1 MPSHCILQRRSV
13 DTDRALSLQAAGKMS
28 PLEAAILSSRGMM
41 AGDSLPVSQLMDTPL
56 VDLDRGAARLVTA
69 IQRKEPLVVVADYDC
84 DGATAC
90 AVMVAGLRALGA
102 RIDYVVPDRLV
113 HGYGISPSV
122 VDLVMERYPS
132 TRVLI
137 TVDNG
142 ILGHAGLLHAANLGL
157 ETIVTDHHLPGD
169 TLPDAVAVINPSRK
183 DDTSGLQKLAGVSVA
198 LWLVV
203 LVKKLLASTGANT
216 PPLSFLLSYVTIGT
230 VADMVPLDA
239 ANRALVTNGIQRMRR
254 LGEDVPVGV
263 RALIKESGLPQ
274 DCLTTMDIG
283 FGIAPRIN
291 AAGRLD
297 TMDAGID
304 LLLATDPKEAA
315 RLARLLTE
323 TNEQRKTLQKEATED
338 ASTAIE
344 FAFDE
349 KVRALVFGSE
359 DWHPGIVGLVASRVK
374 DTYHRPTFI
383 FSLMDGLA
391 KGSGRSIP
399 GLHLKDAMEEVA
411 RRAPGVL
418 AKFGGHA
425 MAAGATLT
433 SPQAVA
439 QFRDVLDQV
448 ARERIT
454 DTMLNNVLLSDG
466 PMPDLD
472 LVSAA
477 RLMRHPWGQGFEAPA
492 FDDEAIVKKVSALG
506 KSGQHWRI
514 DAAVGGRSTTT
525 PIVLFNQREPVEGE
539 ILPLFLQPGL
549 NTWKDRTSLQWIG
562 RMLN

>member
-1 MPSHCILQRRSV
+1 MS
-13 DTDRALSLQAAGKMS
+13 GKMS
-28 PLEAAILSSRGMM
+28 ALEAAILSSRGMV
-41 AGDSLPVSQLMDTPL
+41 AGDVLPIAQLMDTPL
-56 VDLDRGAARLVTA
+56 VDLERGAGRLVTA

-90 AVMVAGLRALGA
+90 AVMVAGMRALGA
-102 RIDYVVPDRLV
+102 DINYVVPDRLV

-122 VDLVMERYPS
+122 VDLVRDRYPA

-142 ILGHAGLLHAANLGL
+142 ILGHAGLTHAANLGM
-157 ETIVTDHHLPGD
+157 EAIVTDHHLPGE
-169 TLPDAVAVINPSRK
+169 TLPDAVAVINPSRR

-203 LVKKLLASTGANT
+203 MVKKLLATAGVNT
-216 PPLSFLLSYVTIGT
+216 PSLSFLLSYVTIGT

-239 ANRALVTNGIQRMRR
+239 ANRTLVTNGIGRMRR
-254 LGEDVPVGV
+254 MGDDVPVGV
-263 RALIKESGLPQ
+263 RALIKESRLPQ

-283 FGIAPRIN
+283 FGLAPRIN

-323 TNEQRKTLQKEATED
+323 TNDQRKALQKDATDD
-338 ASTAIE
+338 ASTAVD

-349 KVRALVFGSE
+349 QVRAIVFGSA

-383 FSLMDGLA
+383 FSLMDGVA

-399 GLHLKDAMEEVA
+399 GLHLKDALEEVA

-433 SPQAVA
+433 SPQALD

-448 ARERIT
+448 ARERIS
-454 DTMLNNVLLSDG
+454 DSMLNNVLLSDG
-466 PMPDLD
+466 AMPDLD

-477 RLMRHPWGQGFEAPA
+477 RLLRHPWGQGFEAPA
-492 FDDEAIVKKVSALG
+492 FDDEATVRKVTPLG
-506 KSGQHWRI
+506 QSGQHWKI
-514 DAAVGGRSTTT
+514 EACVGGRANAT
-525 PIVLFNQREPVEGE
+525 PIVLFNQREPAEGE
-539 ILPLFLQPGL
+539 TLRLYLQPGL
-549 NTWKDRTSLQWIG
+549 NTWMDHTSLQWIG
-562 RMLN
+562 RMLS